1 MDGIP
6 IALLNRTLRL
16 IEVPR
21 RETICLCFNQPCF
34 TLLRFFF
41 VSFKQFTSLNDIA
54 PEISQSVGR
63 ELIEKKGDD
72 VPSMEI
78 LDFSDVTRD
87 HNAIETFC
95 VYILPGLSSTSLIQV
110 SVDLLQSFTLI
121 NRPLLPSSAQL
132 KHLRNILLYS

>member
-6 IALLNRTLRL
+6 IALLNSALRL

-21 RETICLCFNQPCF
+21 REIICFYFDQPCF
-34 TLLRFFF
+34 TLPRLFF
-41 VSFKQFTSLNDIA
+41 VSFKQIVSLTDIA

-72 VPSMEI
+72 APYMEI

-87 HNAIETFC
+87 RKAMETFC
-95 VYILPGLSSTSLIQV
+95 VYILQGPSSTSLIQI

-121 NRPLLPSSAQL
+121 N
-132 KHLRNILLYS
+132 